1 VNAFR
6 LHREDAK
13 ARRLNEAT
21 EALGAKVV
29 SAVFQVHKELGPGL
43 LESVYEVCL
52 AHEFSREGISFERQ
66 VTLPVHYKGLKLDA
80 GLRIDMIVQNRII
93 LELKAVENLL
103 PVHQA
108 QLMTYLKL
116 SGHSLGFLINF
127 NIPLI
132 KDGIKR
138 VIFHHTSQSKD

>member
-1 VNAFR
+1 MNTFR

-13 ARRLNEAT
+13 ARRLDEDT
-21 EALGAKVV
+21 EALGAKVIG
-29 SAVFQVHKELGPGL
+29 AVFQVHKELGPGL

-52 AHEFSREGISFERQ
+52 AHEFSRQGIGFERQ
-66 VTLPVHYKGLKLDA
+66 VSLPIQYKGLKLDA
-80 GLRIDMIVQNRII
+80 GLRLDMIVQGQIV

-127 NIPLI
+127 NVPLI
-132 KDGIKR
+132 KEGIKR
-138 VIFHHTSQSKD
+138 VIFHHSPQSTD